1 MTGLLAHLG
10 YWSNFTWTDD
20 TIWALAALTTSKLHH
35 ITRDF
40 FIQLVIVMKVTMLP
54 FGQI

>member
-10 YWSNFTWTDD
+10 YWNNFTWTDD
-20 TIWALAALTTSKLHH
+20 TVWALAALTTSELHH